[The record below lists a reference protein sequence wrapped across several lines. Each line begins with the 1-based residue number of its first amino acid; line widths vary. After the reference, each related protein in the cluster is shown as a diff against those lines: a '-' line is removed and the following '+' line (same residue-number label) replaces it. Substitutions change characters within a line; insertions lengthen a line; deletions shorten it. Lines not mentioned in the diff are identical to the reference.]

1 MTTLAAAPARASAD
15 GRFRTRITDLF
26 GIRHPILAGG
36 LQWLADADYVAA
48 AVKAGT
54 MGFITAAS
62 FADDAS
68 LVAEIRRCR
77 DLVEGAPFG
86 VNVSMLPKIAPQERV
101 EAIMRVIVAE
111 KVAFVETSGRSPAEW
126 VGPLHDAGA
135 RIIHKVPAVRYAESA
150 ARAGVDAVSIV
161 GYECGGHPG
170 MELIGTFV
178 QAAQAASRLTIP
190 YCIGGGVGH
199 GAQIAAAL
207 AMGADGVVIGTR
219 FLVAEELWAHPDF
232 KARVVAAR
240 ETDTM
245 LVLQSLR
252 NTIRILRNDTAEAV
266 AAIEARGEGSIETL
280 LPLVA
285 GRIGRE
291 AYATGD
297 TARGALSMGQ
307 ALAFADRVEPLG
319 RIVERLI
326 GEAEAAVGR
335 LVAAHAP

>member
-1 MTTLAAAPARASAD
+1 MTQPSAAMVIGSDRP
-15 GRFRTRITDLF
+15 FRTRITDLF

-36 LQWLADADYVAA
+36 LQWLANADYAA
-48 AVKAGT
+48 AAADAGII
-54 MGFITAAS
+54 GFITAAS
-62 FADDAS
+62 FSDDAS

-77 DLVEGAPFG
+77 DLTEGLPFG

-111 KVAFVETSGRSPAEW
+111 KVPFVETSGRNPAEW
-126 VGPLHDAGA
+126 IAPLHDAGV

-150 ARAGVDAVSIV
+150 AKAGVDAVSIV

-170 MELIGTFV
+170 MELIGSFV

-199 GAQIAAAL
+199 GSQIAAAL

-232 KARVVAAR
+232 KARVAAAR
-240 ETDTM
+240 ETDTT

-252 NTIRILRNDTAEAV
+252 NTIRILRNDTAEEV
-266 AAIEARGEGSIETL
+266 AAIEARGEGRPETL

-291 AYATGD
+291 AYVTGD
-297 TARGALSMGQ
+297 TTRGALSMGQ
-307 ALAFADRVEPLG
+307 ALAFTDRVEPLAA
-319 RIVERLI
+319 IVERLI
-326 GEAEAAVGR
+326 SDATAACDR
-335 LVAAHAP
+335 LAAMRR